1 MIDAADF
8 GINKTIIIILRQET
22 NAIIDFNNIL

>member
-1 MIDAADF
+1 MVDAADF
-8 GINKTIIIILRQET
+8 GINKKIIIILTQET

>member
-1 MIDAADF
+1 MVDAADF
-8 GINKTIIIILRQET
+8 GIHKTIIIILRQET

>member
-1 MIDAADF
+1 MVDAADV
-8 GINKTIIIILRQET
+8 GINKKIIIILRQET